1 MLMNKQALM
10 LMQALS
16 KLLMSFFLSVTLSSL
31 LYFTHQIMSEDEQM
45 DEQMASPT
53 SPKKPIQLVLDSDEE
68 DVDEETVDEEPETQP
83 YDQDCHLAN
92 SEVYVTFML
101 IVLPLKDSY
110 F

>member
-1 MLMNKQALM
+1 M

-68 DVDEETVDEEPETQP
+68 EVDEEPETQP
-83 YDQDCHLAN
+83 YDHDCHLAN

>member
-1 MLMNKQALM
+1 
-10 LMQALS
+10 
-16 KLLMSFFLSVTLSSL
+16 
-31 LYFTHQIMSEDEQM
+31 MSEDEQM

-68 DVDEETVDEEPETQP
+68 DVDEEPETQP

-110 F
+110 FWFLLGSEILTCCLYLVFAFLSWV